1 MTTRRRTNVARL
13 DDRLLVELERAAQ
26 QADPSGLYEHLI
38 RRRER
43 RRIRRR
49 VQRGAIALVVV
60 LGSIAGFTGLSR
72 IFRADEDRTATA
84 TPANGVLGLT
94 VFDRASEPGV
104 RSTAHIFTL
113 HADGTGLTQL
123 TSGNTI
129 DTDVSWSPDGRQIA
143 FWRTG
148 TDSGGIWVAAA
159 DGSDPRQVLKTQLS
173 IGAIDWSPDG
183 SRIAFVGMEVIGISG
198 NQLEFPTHLYL
209 MTSEG
214 ADLTQVT
221 HKGQVTDFAWSPD
234 GHRFVLERQFD
245 AGNGHTGNDLSLVGL
260 DGSGE
265 IALTTDGVSRDPGWS
280 PDGSKIVFVRS
291 PSGDFRDMDLFAI
304 APDGSGLRRLTD
316 NGTAVEDP
324 TWSPDGTQLAFT
336 RFPHGD
342 GTSCDLVVMSADG
355 SSAATIADKQSLG
368 GCPLDLAWQAVPQG
382 VGVEPVLSE
391 SPTPTPS
398 QAKDIG
404 LGSPVCNVSSLE
416 GSFFGGGQH
425 QTAYVATRLID
436 TGRCPEPGSGF
447 DIVAVDLTGDGSVDL
462 SLGPIGC
469 ELVCRVF
476 SAPDVDGDGASE
488 ILVAQAGGSVLGL
501 GLYDVRGS
509 GDPGAEGVAIVRIGV
524 AEPGDPAGGF
534 RPGRPLLL
542 WLGGDE
548 FMLYTLRCGTLPAPE
563 GTGIVATAAESLPH
577 DVVDALWH
585 AHEVTLALQ
594 SDGAMHVVS
603 ARDFTEPVSR
613 GPDGPSFGSGETLC
627 GSNLGP

>member
-1 MTTRRRTNVARL
+1 MARL
-13 DDRLLVELERAAQ
+13 DDRLQEELERASQ
-26 QADPSGLYEHLI
+26 PADPSGLYEHLI

-72 IFRADEDRTATA
+72 IFRADEDRPAAA

-94 VFDRASEPGV
+94 VFDRASESGV

-113 HADGTGLTQL
+113 RPDGTGLTQL
-123 TSGNTI
+123 TSGNAI

-143 FWRTG
+143 FWRSG

-159 DGSDPRQVLKTQLS
+159 DGSDPRQVLETQLS
-173 IGAIDWSPDG
+173 IGAIEWSPDG
-183 SRIAFVGMEVIGISG
+183 SRIAFVGTEVIGISG
-198 NQLEFPTHLYL
+198 SQLDFPTHVYV

-221 HKGQVTDFAWSPD
+221 HQDQVTDFAWSPD
-234 GHRFVLERQFD
+234 GDRFVLERQFD

-265 IALTTDGVSRDPGWS
+265 TALTTDGVSRDPGWS

-291 PSGDFRDMDLFAI
+291 GSGGFQDTDLFTI
-304 APDGSGLRRLTD
+304 APDGSGLRRLTN

-324 TWSPDGTQLAFT
+324 TWSPDGTHLAFT

-355 SSAATIADKQSLG
+355 SSAATIADKSTLG

-382 VGVEPVLSE
+382 VGVEPEPSE
-391 SPTPTPS
+391 SPTATPS
-398 QAKDIG
+398 QGNDIG
-404 LGSPVCNVSSLE
+404 LGFPVCNVSSLE
-416 GSFFGGGQH
+416 GSFFGDGQH
-425 QTAYVATRLID
+425 QTAYVATRASD
-436 TGRCPEPGSGF
+436 TGHCPEPGSGS
-447 DIVAVDLTGDGSVDL
+447 DVVAVDLTGDRRADL

-476 SAPDVDGDGASE
+476 SAPDVDGDGTSE

-509 GDPGAEGVAIVRIGV
+509 GDPGADGATLVRIGV

-534 RPGRPLLL
+534 RAGRPVLL

-548 FMLYTLRCGTLPAPE
+548 FMLYTLRCGTVPTPE
-563 GTGIVATAAESLPH
+563 GPAIVATAAESLPH
-577 DVVDALWH
+577 DVVDAVWH
-585 AHEVTLALQ
+585 AHEVTLSLGI
-594 SDGAMHVVS
+594 DGDLHVLS
-603 ARDFTEPVSR
+603 ARDFTEPVSS
-613 GPDGPSFGSGETLC
+613 GPGGPSFGSGETLC